1 MPPVTNIKLT
11 DITLE
16 YNSFVDSQVL
26 TAKQLNDIVDFFED
40 QQRLTR
46 TCLIGVGLVCGLS
59 FKGDANGITV
69 GKGCGVTTD
78 GDLLY
83 LPETTYKNFRAYD
96 NSLIKYPPFYPL
108 GTDSAQMALWEMV
121 LPDDKGAFPADST
134 ALTGFKAKAGKELT
148 EMYGLLYLEYYSKD
162 PDACTAIDCD
172 NQGRKQV
179 ARPKVL
185 LVSQAD
191 MNQIIE
197 QTGSEVIYDDIYKKY
212 FNAYN
217 SYIDAP
223 VMAARRVF
231 LNSQNIASSST
242 LTAAFA
248 NTAKNGA
255 SALAN
260 AIKSLYSTFK
270 FVLDPQSAYSID
282 GIAAIINTTLSISTA
297 PLQAQYLY
305 DFYKDLLATYNELR
319 ALLVDIVYQCC
330 PNIYAF
336 PKHLMLGALN
346 VTSTAKPTAYR
357 HRFYSSPAVSAN
369 REKLNTA
376 INLLDRL
383 NIMCG
388 AFAPSSAG
396 GIKITPSVDNSNPV
410 EARAIPF
417 YYGKTVALAQKWSY
431 SRWLQGTDKLIL
443 GYNAGLYSPAN
454 DAVVNPLSYSIDGNN
469 FFRIE
474 GHIGKTYTDAMEA
487 VEKIR
492 KETNLPFDVVAIRL
506 GSVTLDDIDIDDYAC
521 QFNDLEA
528 TLRAFQAEQNCLYGD
543 VSQFFSG
550 FDTKTGYAVAKDVRY
565 QQAEQVLAFANEEEA
580 PAREKR
586 MAAKAKTE
594 TPEARESAQSEV
606 TGGYVINKNA
616 DRADKYVVNGGVD
629 AVDYNINTGK
639 DTVGFYVDFIRRQG
653 GSISISDYAAAVGQA
668 VDTSKTGSYEQA
680 IAVDIPIRMIA
691 GTRNI
696 SQWLPDRL
704 VDIDEDT
711 IDNFTTRLDDL
722 CNEVKSAAKKSREIF
737 AKADYVKKG
746 YEDDYELQL
755 WRLSENCCAGQ
766 ALAVILKEIEDRKT
780 KLLQQLTFAA
790 YSANHTGLEHLAGV
804 PAGGT
809 FVMVYAATVAA
820 PAPTTPPTKA
830 PPEERFSPLQ
840 DDKRF
845 VKGFT
850 SDKDAIEYIAK
861 NVDYEDI
868 PEAIRYYE
876 KISKRR
882 YNPNIEAE
890 IIKQAQRA
898 SMEMGR
904 VRAVAATPDVPAD
917 VVFADFCLPYMCCS
931 DCPPI
936 GFIMPKP
943 QVGLSLPKAVA
954 CSDEGLL
961 PFKVSPVDGIIKA
974 STGFESTVVNKA
986 GDKVTYFDTTKVKDG
1001 SFGQVIKF
1009 TVNEQPT
1016 ECTISIFKHPEV
1028 KPTAELGDT
1037 STDAVY
1043 IRLSAETNQKDG
1055 DSFAYTWTMPDGQV
1069 HANLTSPEDTGTIQY
1084 DFIRKNFPN
1093 GKLTFTLSVVNHDC
1107 SDTQSVDFTVEVPE
1121 VPVDLQLDQSEV
1133 CSDEGNI
1140 NFNTVRPEDGIV
1152 TSKTLDTQVKLL
1164 GKQWVV
1170 DPSKGP
1176 FDTEIN
1182 DFMVNGRP
1190 AENCSI
1196 IIHEHPSAMF
1206 EYKVGNADPSTGLL
1220 TVSLINKT
1228 PNAERF
1234 KFIWTFDDGTT
1245 SSEVSLEKQFPMA
1258 NYPRGRNATIILA
1271 AFNPKFDKC
1280 RSVYNPGLIAL
1291 PPPAGQVI
1299 FTRFPATGETT
1310 IKDTAPKLTVKEE
1323 PTIKAETTPK
1333 VDPKTIKKD
1342 PGATK

>member
-108 GTDSAQMALWEMV
+108 GTDSAQMALWELV
-121 LPDDKGAFPADST
+121 AADDKGAFPADSA

-223 VMAARRVF
+223 VLAARRVF
-231 LNSQNIASSST
+231 LNTQNIASSAT
-242 LTAAFA
+242 LTGAFA
-248 NTAKNGA
+248 DTAKNG
-255 SALAN
+255 SAALVN
-260 AIKSLYSTFK
+260 AIQSLYNTFK
-270 FVLDPQSAYSID
+270 FVLDPQAAYPIGSV
-282 GIAAIINTTLSISTA
+282 AAIISTSLSKSTA
-297 PLQAQYLY
+297 PLQSQYLY

-319 ALLVDIVYQCC
+319 VLLVDIVYQCC

-346 VTSTAKPTAYR
+346 VTVGAKPTPYR
-357 HRFYSSPAVSAN
+357 HRFYSSPAVSNN
-369 REKLNTA
+369 REKLNAA

-383 NIMCG
+383 NIM
-388 AFAPSSAG
+388 SSAFSPSAG
-396 GIKITPSVDNSNPV
+396 AGIKITPSVDNSNPV

-417 YYGKTVALAQKWSY
+417 YYGSKTVALAPKWSY
-431 SRWLQGTDKLIL
+431 NRWLQGTDKLIL
-443 GYNAGLYSPAN
+443 GYNANLYSPAI
-454 DAVVNPLSYSIDGNN
+454 DSVINPLSYSIDGNN

-492 KETNLPFDVVAIRL
+492 TDTNLPFDLVAIRL
-506 GSVTLDDIDIDDYAC
+506 GTVTLDDIDIDDYAC

-543 VSQFFSG
+543 VSQFFSS
-550 FDTKTGYAVAKDVRY
+550 FDTKTGYATAREVRG
-565 QQAEQVLAFANEEEA
+565 QLAEQQLSLANEEET
-580 PAREKR
+580 PARTEKR
-586 MAAKAKTE
+586 MAKAAAE
-594 TPEARESAQSEV
+594 TTGTGARESAQQEV

-616 DRADKYVVNGGVD
+616 ERGDKYVINGGTD
-629 AVDYNINTGK
+629 AVDFNIITEK
-639 DTVGFYVDFIRRQG
+639 DTVGYFLDIIRKQG
-653 GSISISDYAAAVGQA
+653 NSVSISDYVAAAGQA

-722 CNEVKSAAKKSREIF
+722 CNEVKSAAKRSRDIF
-737 AKADYVKKG
+737 AKADYVRKG

-790 YSANHTGLEHLAGV
+790 YSASHTGLEHLAGV

-809 FVMVYAATVAA
+809 FVMVYAATVAT
-820 PAPTTPPTKA
+820 PNPTTPPNKA
-830 PPEERFSPLQ
+830 LGDERFLPLE
-840 DDKRF
+840 DDKQF

-850 SDKDAIEYIAK
+850 NDKAAIEYIAK
-861 NVDYEDI
+861 NVAYEDI
-868 PEAIRYYE
+868 PDAIRYYE
-876 KISKRR
+876 KRSGRK
-882 YNPNIEAE
+882 YNPTIEAE

-898 SMEMGR
+898 SMEQGR
-904 VRAVAATPDVPAD
+904 QRAVAATPDVPAD

-961 PFKVSPVDGIIKA
+961 QFKVSPVDGIIKA
-974 STGFESTVVNKA
+974 STGFEDTVVSKDNI
-986 GDKVTYFDTTKVKDG
+986 TYFDTTKVKDG
-1001 SFGQVIKF
+1001 SFGQTVKF

-1016 ECTISIFKHPEV
+1016 ECTITVFKHPEV
-1028 KPTAELGDT
+1028 KPTAGLSDT
-1037 STDAVY
+1037 TTYAVY
-1043 IRLSAETNQKDG
+1043 ISLSATTNQKDG

-1069 HANLTSPEDTGTIQY
+1069 HANLTSPDDTATLQY
-1084 DFIRKNFPN
+1084 DFLRKNFPD

-1107 SDTQSVDFTVEVPE
+1107 TDTQTVDFTVEIPE
-1121 VPVDLQLDQSEV
+1121 EPIVLQLDKSEV
-1133 CSDEGNI
+1133 CSDEGNV
-1140 NFNTVRPEDGIV
+1140 NFTTVQPEDGIV
-1152 TSKTLDTQVKLL
+1152 SSKTLDTQVKLL

-1176 FDTEIN
+1176 FDTKIA
-1182 DFMVNGRP
+1182 DFMVNGKP
-1190 AENCSI
+1190 APDCSI
-1196 IIHEHPSAMF
+1196 IIHEHPVAAFSSSVVLDSA
-1206 EYKVGNADPSTGLL
+1206 KGVATVTL
-1220 TVSLINKT
+1220 TNKT
-1228 PNAERF
+1228 ANLKGF

-1245 SSEVSLEKQFPMA
+1245 SSEVNMVKQFPMA
-1258 NYPRGRNATIILA
+1258 NYPRGRNTTITLTA
-1271 AFNPKFDKC
+1271 VNGNYDKC
-1280 RSVYNPGLIAL
+1280 RSAFSAIVAL
-1291 PPPAGQVI
+1291 PPTASQTVV
-1299 FTRFPATGETT
+1299 TRLPTGEPVVKDTT
-1310 IKDTAPKLTVKEE
+1310 IKDT
-1323 PTIKAETTPK
+1323 TIKTDTTPK
-1333 VDPKTIKKD
+1333 IDPTTIKKD

>member
-69 GKGCGVTTD
+69 CKGCGVTTD

-83 LPETTYKNFRAYD
+83 LPETVYKNFRAYD

-108 GTDSAQMALWEMV
+108 GTDSAQMDLWELV
-121 LPDDKGAFPADST
+121 AADDKGAFPADSSP
-134 ALTGFKAKAGKELT
+134 LTTFKTKTGNELL

-185 LVSQAD
+185 LVSQAN

-197 QTGSEVIYDDIYKKY
+197 QSGSEVIYDDIYKKY

-223 VMAARRVF
+223 VLAARRVF

-255 SALAN
+255 SALVN
-260 AIKSLYSTFK
+260 AIKSLYGTFK

-282 GIAAIINTTLSISTA
+282 GIAAIINATLSISTA

-336 PKHLMLGALN
+336 PKHIMLGAL
-346 VTSTAKPTAYR
+346 TATPTARPTAYR
-357 HRFYSSPAVSAN
+357 HRFYASPAVSVN
-369 REKLNTA
+369 REKLNAA

-383 NIMCG
+383 SIMSS
-388 AFAPSSAG
+388 AFAPSANAG
-396 GIKITPSVDNSNPV
+396 VKITPSVDNSKPV

-443 GYNAGLYSPAN
+443 GYNASQYSPAN

-492 KETNLPFDVVAIRL
+492 TETNLPFDVAAIRL
-506 GSVTLDDIDIDDYAC
+506 GNVTLDDIDINDYAC

-543 VSQFFSG
+543 VSQFFSS
-550 FDTKTGYAVAKDVRY
+550 FNTKTGYAVAKEVKY
-565 QQAEQVLAFANEEEA
+565 EIQGQVLEFANEEEA
-580 PAREKR
+580 AAPVVTEKR
-586 MAAKAKTE
+586 AAKAEDTG
-594 TPEARESAQSEV
+594 AQPAAAQQEV
-606 TGGYVINKNA
+606 TTGYAINK
-616 DRADKYVVNGGVD
+616 KYVMDGGID
-629 AVDYNINTGK
+629 AVDNNINKVQGALGSYI
-639 DTVGFYVDFIRRQG
+639 DLIRQKG
-653 GSISISDYAAAVGQA
+653 AVSISDYAQAVGVL
-668 VDTSKTGSYEQA
+668 VDVSQTGSYEQA

-711 IDNFTTRLDDL
+711 IDNFTAKLDEL
-722 CNEVKSAAKKSREIF
+722 CDEVRSAAKKSREIF
-737 AKADYVKKG
+737 AKPDYVRKG

-766 ALAVILKEIEDRKT
+766 ALAVILKEIQDRKT

-790 YSANHTGLEHLAGV
+790 YSASHTGLEHLAGV

-809 FVMVYAATVAA
+809 FVMVYAATANT
-820 PAPTTPPTKA
+820 PKPTTA
-830 PPEERFSPLQ
+830 PDKRFGDERFSPLQ

-845 VKGFT
+845 VKGFE
-850 SDKDAIEYIAK
+850 DDRDMMEYVAK

-868 PEAIRYYE
+868 PDAIKYYE
-876 KISKRR
+876 NLSKRR
-882 YNPNIEAE
+882 YNPKNEAV
-890 IIKQAQRA
+890 IIAKTQELARRYGK
-898 SMEMGR
+898 ER
-904 VRAVAATPDVPAD
+904 EVAATPDVPVD

-931 DCPPI
+931 DCPPV

-974 STGFESTVVNKA
+974 SAGFEDTVVSKE
-986 GDKVTYFDTTKVKDG
+986 GDKITYFDTTKVKDG
-1001 SFGQVIKF
+1001 SFGQAIKF

-1016 ECTISIFKHPEV
+1016 ECTITVFKHPEV
-1028 KPTAELGDT
+1028 TPTADPSDT
-1037 STDAVY
+1037 TSYAVY
-1043 IRLSAETNQKDG
+1043 IRLGADTNQKEG
-1055 DSFAYTWTMPDGQV
+1055 DSFAYTWTLPDGQV
-1069 HANLTSPEDTGTIQY
+1069 HANLTSPDDLAILQY
-1084 DFIRKNFPN
+1084 DFLRKNFPD
-1093 GKLTFTLSVVNHDC
+1093 GKITFKLSVTNHDC
-1107 SDTQSVDFTVEVPE
+1107 TDTKTVDYTVEIPE
-1121 VPVDLQLDQSEV
+1121 EPVVLQLDKGEV
-1133 CSDEGNI
+1133 CSDEGNV
-1140 NFNTVRPEDGIV
+1140 NFTTVQPEGGIV
-1152 TSKTLDTQVKLL
+1152 TSKTLGEQVKLL
-1164 GKQWVV
+1164 GSQWVV

-1176 FDTEIN
+1176 FEKKIS
-1182 DFMVNGRP
+1182 DFMVNDKP
-1190 AENCSI
+1190 APDCAI
-1196 IIHEHPSAMF
+1196 LIHEHPVAAF
-1206 EYKVGNADPSTGLL
+1206 EYKVVTDAAKGVATVTL
-1220 TVSLINKT
+1220 TNKT
-1228 PNAERF
+1228 ANAANF
-1234 KFIWTFDDGTT
+1234 KFIWQFDDGTT
-1245 SSEVSLEKQFPMA
+1245 STEVNMVKTFPMA
-1258 NYPRGRNATIILA
+1258 NYPRGRNTTIILTA
-1271 AFNPKFDKC
+1271 INGKFDKC
-1280 RSVYNPGLIAL
+1280 RSTFNPGPIAL
-1291 PPPAGQVI
+1291 PAGISQTFVTRLPAS
-1299 FTRFPATGETT
+1299 ETT
-1310 IKDTAPKLTVKEE
+1310 IQDPAPKLTVKQD

-1333 VDPKTIKKD
+1333 IDPTTIKKD

>member
-26 TAKQLNDIVDFFED
+26 TAKQLNDIVEFFED

-108 GTDSAQMALWEMV
+108 GTDSAQMALWELV
-121 LPDDKGAFPADST
+121 LPDDKGVFPVDST

-197 QTGSEVIYDDIYKKY
+197 QTGSEVIYDDLYKKY

-223 VMAARRVF
+223 VLTARRVF
-231 LNSQNIASSST
+231 LNTQTIASSST

-248 NTAKNGA
+248 DTAKTGA
-255 SALAN
+255 SALVN
-260 AIKSLYSTFK
+260 AIQSLYNTFK
-270 FVLDPQSAYSID
+270 FVLDPQSVYPINSIT
-282 GIAAIINTTLSISTA
+282 AIISTALSKSTA
-297 PLQAQYLY
+297 PLQSQYLY
-305 DFYKDLLATYNELR
+305 DFYKDLLTTYNELR

-346 VTSTAKPTAYR
+346 VTSTAKPTPFR
-357 HRFYSSPAVSAN
+357 HRFYASPAVSAN
-369 REKLNTA
+369 REKLNNA
-376 INLLDRL
+376 INLFDRL
-383 NIMCG
+383 NIMSG
-388 AFAPSSAG
+388 AFTPSASA

-417 YYGKTVALAQKWSY
+417 YYGSKTAALAQKWSY
-431 SRWLQGTDKLIL
+431 NRWLQGTDRLIL
-443 GYNAGLYSPAN
+443 GYNANLYSPAN
-454 DAVVNPLSYSIDGNN
+454 DAVINPLSYSIDGNN

-492 KETNLPFDVVAIRL
+492 TETNLPFDVVAIRL
-506 GSVTLDDIDIDDYAC
+506 GNVTLDDIDIDDYAC

-543 VSQFFSG
+543 VSQFFSS
-550 FDTKTGYAVAKDVRY
+550 FDTKTGYATAKDVRY
-565 QQAEQVLAFANEEEA
+565 KVAEQQLSFANEEETPA
-580 PAREKR
+580 PKEKR
-586 MAAKAKTE
+586 AAKAADTGE
-594 TPEARESAQSEV
+594 VLAGARQEV
-606 TGGYVINKNA
+606 STGYAINKSSE
-616 DRADKYVVNGGVD
+616 KYVMDSGID
-629 AVDYNINTGK
+629 AVDNNIIKEQGTI
-639 DTVGFYVDFIRRQG
+639 GFYLDFVRKQG
-653 GSISISDYAAAVGQA
+653 NSVSISDYAEAVGKA

-680 IAVDIPIRMIA
+680 IAVDIPVRMIA

-711 IDNFTTRLDDL
+711 IDNFTARLDDL
-722 CNEVKSAAKKSREIF
+722 CNEVKSAAKKSRQIF
-737 AKADYVKKG
+737 AQADYVAKG

-766 ALAVILKEIEDRKT
+766 ALAVILKEIQDRKT

-790 YSANHTGLEHLAGV
+790 YSANHTGLEHLGGV

-809 FVMVYAATVAA
+809 FVMVYAATVNA
-820 PAPTTPPTKA
+820 PDPTTPPIIL
-830 PPEERFSPLQ
+830 PGEDRFSPLEKDQ
-840 DDKRF
+840 QF
-845 VKGFT
+845 IKGFAN
-850 SDKDAIEYIAK
+850 DKTAIEYIAE
-861 NVDYEDI
+861 NVAYEDI
-868 PEAIRYYE
+868 PDAVKYYE
-876 KISKRR
+876 KRSKRK
-882 YNPNIEAE
+882 YTPTIEAE
-890 IIKQAQRA
+890 IIKQAQRT
-898 SMEMGR
+898 SMELGKS
-904 VRAVAATPDVPAD
+904 RAVAANPDVPAD

-961 PFKVSPVDGIIKA
+961 QFKVSPVDGVVEA
-974 STGFESTVVNKA
+974 VAGFEQTVVVK
-986 GDKVTYFDTTKVKDG
+986 DKITYFDTTKVKDG
-1001 SFGQVIKF
+1001 SFGQAIKF
-1009 TVNEQPT
+1009 TVNDQPT
-1016 ECTISIFKHPEV
+1016 DAAITVFKHPEV
-1028 KPTAELGDT
+1028 KPIAEIGDT
-1037 STDAVY
+1037 STDTVY
-1043 IRLSAETNQKDG
+1043 IRLSATTNQKDG
-1055 DSFAYTWTMPDGQV
+1055 ETFAYTWTMPDGQV
-1069 HANLTSPEDTGTIQY
+1069 HANLTSADDNVSYQY
-1084 DFIRKNFPN
+1084 ADLRKNFPD
-1093 GKLTFTLSVVNHDC
+1093 GKLTFTLSANNHDC
-1107 SDTQSVDFTVEVPE
+1107 TDTQSVDLTVEIPE
-1121 VPVDLQLDQSEV
+1121 EPVILQLDQSEV

-1140 NFNTVRPEDGIV
+1140 NFTTVQPEGGIV
-1152 TSKTLDTQVKLL
+1152 TSKLLGDQVKQL
-1164 GKQWVV
+1164 GIQWVV

-1182 DFMVNGRP
+1182 DFMVNGKP
-1190 AENCSI
+1190 AEECSI
-1196 IIHEHPSAMF
+1196 TIHEHPVAAF
-1206 EYKVGNADPSTGLL
+1206 DYKVALDSAKGVATVTL
-1220 TVSLINKT
+1220 TNKT
-1228 PNAERF
+1228 ANLKSF
-1234 KFIWTFDDGTT
+1234 KFIWQFDDGTT
-1245 SSEVSLEKQFPMA
+1245 SSEVNMVKQFPMA
-1258 NYPRGRNATIILA
+1258 NYPRGRNTTITLTA
-1271 AFNPKFDKC
+1271 VNGSYDKC
-1280 RSVYNPGLIAL
+1280 RSGFSAIVAL
-1291 PPPAGQVI
+1291 PPTVSQTVV
-1299 FTRFPATGETT
+1299 TRLPTTEPTVKDTT
-1310 IKDTAPKLTVKEE
+1310 IKDT
-1323 PTIKAETTPK
+1323 TIKDTTIKTDTTPK
-1333 VDPKTIKKD
+1333 IDPTTIKKD
-1342 PGATK
+1342 PGTTK